1 VRVRVVGIEER
12 MEDANGG
19 SDRAIF
25 RGAIGDP
32 MDIPDE
38 YYYQLVLRNSILYV
52 RLGFLKRCAFFRL
65 LIPRANQRHQACFGV
80 FFE

>member
-1 VRVRVVGIEER
+1 

-38 YYYQLVLRNSILYV
+38 YYYQLVLRNQYYSYV
-52 RLGFLKRCAFFRL
+52 LGFLNAV
-65 LIPRANQRHQACFGV
+65 PSSGSSYRARISVTKPVSGSFSNEVAVIG
-80 FFE
+80 